1 MRVCIDFRDLNRA
14 TPMDGYPMPVADL
27 LVDAA
32 AGHKVISFM
41 DGNAGYNQIFMA
53 IEDISKIAFRCPGDI
68 GLFEWI
74 VMTFELKNAGAKRAM
89 NYIFHELIG
98 KIVEIYIDD
107 VVIKSLNHGS
117 HLDDVRKTLECTR
130 KHGLKMNPNK
140 CAFGVSAGEF
150 LGFLVHEG
158 GIEVVKKSMKAID
171 EVVPP
176 TNLKELQSLLGKINF
191 VRRFISNLS
200 QKVLPFPPLLRIKK
214 EPPVLV
220 PPQLVPPQ
228 LNKPF
233 KLYVAADTQTI
244 GSTLIQEFEGKE
256 RIVAYLSRKLLDPET
271 RYSAA
276 EKLCLCVYYSC
287 TKFRHYLLNAECVV
301 YSKFDVI
308 KQMLSMPILN
318 GRIGKWILSLSE
330 FELKFESAKAVKC

>member
-1 MRVCIDFRDLNRA
+1 
-14 TPMDGYPMPVADL
+14 
-27 LVDAA
+27 
-32 AGHKVISFM
+32 
-41 DGNAGYNQIFMA
+41 
-53 IEDISKIAFRCPGDI
+53 
-68 GLFEWI
+68 
-74 VMTFELKNAGAKRAM
+74 MTFGLKNAGATYQRAM
-89 NYIFHELIG
+89 NYIFHESIG

-107 VVIKSLNHGS
+107 VVIKSLNHES
-117 HLDDVRKTLECTR
+117 HLNDVKKTLECTR

-158 GIEVVKKSMKAID
+158 GIEVGKKSMKSIY

-176 TNLKELQSLLGKINF
+176 TNLKELQSLL

-200 QKVLPFPPLLRIKK
+200 QKMLPFSPLLRIKKDQKFVWGDEQQKAFEEIKQYMK

-220 PPQLVPPQ
+220 PPQL
-228 LNKPF
+228 NKLF

-244 GSTLIQEFEGKE
+244 GSALIQEFEGKE

-308 KQMLSMPILN
+308 KHMLSRPILN
-318 GRIGKWILSLSE
+318 GMIGKWILALSK
-330 FELKFESAKAVKC
+330 FELKFESAKAVKG